1 MRMSM
6 LEQSQK
12 DYFRELLN
20 FMLRETLQ
28 GNREGNKGKI
38 EAVDHADPSD
48 RATAELEINFNFRMR
63 ERYKGLVRKIEQAL
77 EKIENGTFGICEDC
91 EEDIPEGRL
100 KARPVTTLCIACKRK
115 QEADEAITGI

>member
-1 MRMSM
+1 M
-6 LEQSQK
+6 LGQSQK
-12 DYFRELLN
+12 EYFKELLHV
-20 FMLRETLQ
+20 MLREALQ

-38 EAVDHADPSD
+38 EVVEHADPSD

-63 ERYKGLVRKIEQAL
+63 ERNKGLVRKIEQAL
-77 EKIENGTFGICEDC
+77 EKIDNGTFGICEEC

-115 QEADEAITGI
+115 QEADEAITGM